1 MKNILSK
8 YRNKSNG
15 TALNVAQNIVIDGQ
29 DTNIPLNVPTFI
41 VAAKNGGKSTLISTL
56 INAEKVNNVYKRII
70 YIYTDHVDSTLADQ
84 CHVQILR
91 IPLDHSI
98 EFIRTYFKRKSE
110 FISWTKF
117 LDVNLKNGL
126 INTALNPKDEK
137 IKLSDLTTQYTDNII
152 DSYVNNCIEDKSKY
166 NAQDFEAEAEPG
178 HSPATQKP
186 KPLNANLKALSP
198 ASQILEYAK
207 HFLTK
212 YSKNFKIV
220 VENTTYHIEGLLYNQ
235 YDQLI
240 IDDVGVA
247 ASYLFP
253 HSVDKSPLYRYL
265 TITRHIMLGIIIA
278 GQDIMQLPL
287 YARKEMN
294 TFVLGVG
301 LDINTI
307 ANTNI
312 LKNKQK
318 EIIGDYPSVKPFDFL
333 IYNGINQSLTYL
345 SL

>member
-1 MKNILSK
+1 MRNILSK

-56 INAEKVNNVYKRII
+56 INAEKVNNIYKRII

-126 INTALNPKDEK
+126 INTSLNPKDEK

-152 DSYVNNCIEDKSKY
+152 DSYVNNCIYIPGRTESEDK
-166 NAQDFEAEAEPG
+166 N
-178 HSPATQKP
+178 
-186 KPLNANLKALSP
+186 KAPEYDEKVKDLSP
-198 ASQILEYAK
+198 PVQILEYAK

-220 VENTTYHIEGLLYNQ
+220 IENTTYYIEGLLYNQ

-287 YARKEMN
+287 YARKEIN

-301 LDINTI
+301 LDINTV

-345 SL
+345 SLN

>member
-56 INAEKVNNVYKRII
+56 INAEKVNNIYKRII

-117 LDVNLKNGL
+117 LDVNLRNGL
-126 INTALNPKDEK
+126 INTSLNPKDEK
-137 IKLSDLTTQYTDNII
+137 VKLSDLTTQYTDNII
-152 DSYVNNCIEDKSKY
+152 DSYVNNCIDDKNKD
-166 NAQDFEAEAEPG
+166 NAQDFRQRVEEKTVQ
-178 HSPATQKP
+178 SPNMKD
-186 KPLNANLKALSP
+186 LSP
-198 ASQILEYAK
+198 AAQILEYAK

-220 VENTTYHIEGLLYNQ
+220 IENTTYYIEGLLYNQ

-287 YARKEMN
+287 YARKEIN

-301 LDINTI
+301 LDINTV

-345 SL
+345 SLN